1 MKIDWNFL
9 LSVITIIVASY
20 ALIQIHHQMKLSNKQ
35 HLFDKRM
42 ENYLIAMGLI
52 QLYRNNCK
60 DFDKD
65 FDEEKDEPIFALK
78 SYFIWLTNN
87 TYLEEITTAIDNP
100 LKNPGHKE
108 FLIKLEKLKE
118 VGTKIKFL
126 FPDNA
131 SDALGDFV
139 FSYQELLFSM
149 YQYQILLNNMYEINK
164 DHKLSLEEIQ
174 QKFGE
179 PKHRLK
185 LQRSFQN
192 LKQADDL
199 LKKKNVE
206 EKIKNQIK
214 LL

>member
-1 MKIDWNFL
+1 M
-9 LSVITIIVASY
+9 
-20 ALIQIHHQMKLSNKQ
+20 
-35 HLFDKRM
+35 
-42 ENYLIAMGLI
+42 
-52 QLYRNNCK
+52 
-60 DFDKD
+60 
-65 FDEEKDEPIFALK
+65 
-78 SYFIWLTNN
+78 
-87 TYLEEITTAIDNP
+87 
-100 LKNPGHKE
+100 
-108 FLIKLEKLKE
+108 EKLKE

-199 LKKKNVE
+199 LKRKMLKKN
-206 EKIKNQIK
+206 
-214 LL
+214 

>member
-1 MKIDWNFL
+1 
-9 LSVITIIVASY
+9 
-20 ALIQIHHQMKLSNKQ
+20 
-35 HLFDKRM
+35 
-42 ENYLIAMGLI
+42 
-52 QLYRNNCK
+52 
-60 DFDKD
+60 
-65 FDEEKDEPIFALK
+65 
-78 SYFIWLTNN
+78 
-87 TYLEEITTAIDNP
+87 
-100 LKNPGHKE
+100 
-108 FLIKLEKLKE
+108 
-118 VGTKIKFL
+118 
-126 FPDNA
+126 
-131 SDALGDFV
+131 
-139 FSYQELLFSM
+139 
-149 YQYQILLNNMYEINK
+149 MYEINK

>member
-20 ALIQIHHQMKLSNKQ
+20 ALIQTHHQMKLSNKQ

-52 QLYRNNCK
+52 QLYRNNC
-60 DFDKD
+60 KD

-126 FPDNA
+126 FSDNA

-149 YQYQILLNNMYEINK
+149 YQYQILLNKMYEINK

-174 QKFGE
+174 QKLGE

-185 LQRSFQN
+185 LQRAFQN